1 MRTVR
6 RNSRPGRLASTQKQA
21 LAGSHATLA
30 GHPAYNT
37 DALCADLH
45 RFAYH
50 LSTGDGEE
58 RFGEPTP

>member
-1 MRTVR
+1 MLEISLDLLDTAELVEM
-6 RNSRPGRLASTQKQA
+6 LTF
-21 LAGSHATLA
+21 LAGSLTTFA

-58 RFGEPTP
+58 LFGEPTP